1 LQEDVFEDTKHLV
14 RSALDGYNVCVF
26 AYGQT
31 GSGKTF
37 TIYGNEAMPGLT
49 PRGVREMFAQ
59 IDRDAGKTSYS
70 VRVQMLELYQVGGW
84 FGFQGGANCQE
95 GLRNKARMCGL
106 SPQTTGA
113 GRRGAS
119 VEKAQ

>member
-37 TIYGNEAMPGLT
+37 TIYGNEACPGLT

-70 VRVQMLELYQVGGW
+70 VRVQMLELYQVREIDILLMEYSI
-84 FGFQGGANCQE
+84 AT
-95 GLRNKARMCGL
+95 A
-106 SPQTTGA
+106 
-113 GRRGAS
+113 
-119 VEKAQ
+119 V

>member
-1 LQEDVFEDTKHLV
+1 MPTPSNWCALRWTLLLTCRCNPGRFHIYLKRLQEDVFEDTKHLV

-37 TIYGNEAMPGLT
+37 TIYGNEACPGLT

-59 IDRDAGKTSYS
+59 IDKDAGKASYS
-70 VRVQMLELYQVGGW
+70 VRVQMLELYQVRLTPD
-84 FGFQGGANCQE
+84 ALCV
-95 GLRNKARMCGL
+95 
-106 SPQTTGA
+106 T
-113 GRRGAS
+113 
-119 VEKAQ
+119 

>member
-1 LQEDVFEDTKHLV
+1 LFYLQEDVFEDTKHLV

-70 VRVQMLELYQVGGW
+70 VRVQMLELYQV
-84 FGFQGGANCQE
+84 
-95 GLRNKARMCGL
+95 R
-106 SPQTTGA
+106 
-113 GRRGAS
+113 
-119 VEKAQ
+119 